1 MGVYSDLLDDK
12 NIEINEL
19 KNKIKKSS
27 YEKAK
32 KTRLLNKIK
41 KYAENS
47 IDAINYYNSG
57 FGKSEDLIN
66 EVLNDLNNIL
76 KVVKWQNKY

>member
-1 MGVYSDLLDDK
+1 MGYYRDLADDLK
-12 NIEINEL
+12 YKINEL
-19 KNKIKKSS
+19 ENKVKKSG

-32 KTRLLNKIK
+32 KTKALNKIK

-76 KVVKWQNKY
+76 KEVK

>member
-1 MGVYSDLLDDK
+1 MGVYRDLLDDK
-12 NIEINEL
+12 NIEIDEL
-19 KNKIKKSS
+19 KNKIKKLS

-76 KVVKWQNKY
+76 RGLQ

>member
-1 MGVYSDLLDDK
+1 MSYYRDLIDDLK
-12 NIEINEL
+12 YKINEL
-19 KNKIKKSS
+19 ENKIKKLS

-32 KTRLLNKIK
+32 KTKALNKIK

-57 FGKSEDLIN
+57 FGRPEDLIN

-76 KVVKWQNKY
+76 RSKENEKH

>member
-1 MGVYSDLLDDK
+1 MGYYRDLADDLK
-12 NIEINEL
+12 YEINEL
-19 KNKIKKSS
+19 ENKVKKSG

-32 KTRLLNKIK
+32 KTKALNKIK

-76 KVVKWQNKY
+76 KEVK

>member
-1 MGVYSDLLDDK
+1 MGYYRDLTDDLK
-12 NIEINEL
+12 YKINEL
-19 KNKIKKSS
+19 ENKVKKSG

-32 KTRLLNKIK
+32 KTKALNKIK

-76 KVVKWQNKY
+76 KEVK

>member
-76 KVVKWQNKY
+76 KVVK

>member
-1 MGVYSDLLDDK
+1 MGAYRDLLDDK
-12 NIEINEL
+12 NFEIDEL
-19 KNKIKKSS
+19 KNKIKKSN

-76 KVVKWQNKY
+76 RGLQ